1 MLEVESSLV
10 KIFFLLTLITLSFL
24 NTSCSRKENTSH
36 SSPPPFRI
44 LLDPPPINL
53 NPRASLDATSQR
65 INELL
70 FRALTRL
77 DSNLVPLPD
86 LASKWEVLD
95 DGKTWKF
102 PILKNQKDQSNQVID
117 SEKMRQCLENYRI
130 GSPTSVF
137 RTALP
142 HWISTETL
150 NDSVIIRLKAP
161 DPYLPRNL
169 SLLRYFRTSESS
181 TPCSEPLTQ
190 SSLIGSGNFKAE
202 TWDFSP
208 QNHFILT
215 PSNPSSS
222 LRKLEL
228 VFNQDDDTKAL
239 KLLRGEVDAI
249 QNSISLS
256 KTRWIEHKA
265 PEQFKVLER
274 PGVSVSYLAFNFNDP
289 LLSRKEVR
297 KAIAL
302 SIDRESIVR
311 NKHLG
316 FTHVASSLLSPLLPE
331 SSSTAFEYNP
341 NYAETLLDQAGFPRG
356 KEGIRFQLRYKST
369 PAKEGIETAF
379 MLQDMLGKVGIKIW
393 IDVVEPAVFF
403 ASIKK
408 GHFQL
413 YSSRWIGV
421 ADGSILYNSIRSG
434 QHLNRIHYLNS
445 EIDQLL
451 DSAVSTTNTH
461 QRILLM
467 KQIQILI
474 AEDLPYFPLWY
485 WDIGLILRKE
495 IWEKNR
501 NSFSGESLSLSGS
514 LEPLTHL
521 R

>member
-1 MLEVESSLV
+1 M
-10 KIFFLLTLITLSFL
+10 T
-24 NTSCSRKENTSH
+24 N
-36 SSPPPFRI
+36 SPQSPLRI
-44 LLDPPPINL
+44 LLDPPPTSL

-65 INELL
+65 INELI

-77 DSNLVPLPD
+77 DRNLVPLPD
-86 LASKWEVLD
+86 LASSWEVLEN
-95 DGKTWKF
+95 GKVWKF
-102 PILKNQKDQSNQVID
+102 PIQRNQKDHSNQVID
-117 SEKMRQCLENYRI
+117 AEKMRQCLESYRI
-130 GSPTSVF
+130 GSPASVF

-150 NDSVIIRLKAP
+150 NDSVVIRLKAP

-181 TPCSEPLTQ
+181 TPCSEPSTD

-202 TWDFSP
+202 HWDFSP
-208 QNHFILT
+208 QNHFNLIPAD
-215 PSNPSSS
+215 PST
-222 LRKLEL
+222 LHRRLEII
-228 VFNQDDDTKAL
+228 FNQDDDTKAL

-249 QNSISLS
+249 QNSLSLS
-256 KTRWIEHKA
+256 KTRWIERKA
-265 PEQFKVLER
+265 PEQFEVLGR
-274 PGVSVSYLAFNFNDP
+274 HGVSVSYLAFNFKDP
-289 LLSRKEVR
+289 LLSRKEIR

-316 FTHVASSLLSPLLPE
+316 FTHVAGSLLSPLLPE
-331 SSSTAFEYNP
+331 SSSTPFEYNP
-341 NYAETLLDQAGFPRG
+341 PHAESLLDQAGLPRG
-356 KEGIRFQLRYKST
+356 KNGVRFQLRYKST
-369 PAKEGIETAF
+369 PVKEGIETAF
-379 MLQDMLGKVGIKIW
+379 MIQDMLGKVGIKIW

-403 ASIKK
+403 ASIKR

-421 ADGSILYNSIRSG
+421 ADGSILYHSIRSG
-434 QHLNRIHYLNS
+434 QHLNRNS
-445 EIDQLL
+445 YQNAEIDQLL
-451 DSAVSTTNTH
+451 DSAVSTANTH

-467 KQIQILI
+467 KQIQTLM
-474 AEDLPYFPLWY
+474 AEDLPYFPLWF

-495 IWEKNR
+495 IWERNR